1 MEMALVDMKVQI
13 LNDFEE
19 ITRGH
24 VSALLLYNYPTFVSV
39 GCKIHFLLQNIY
51 FFNESL
57 NVSEIVRRH
66 HRVAFV
72 LYKFTFSLY
81 VLDLNRYRYLL
92 VKVYT

>member
-39 GCKIHFLLQNIY
+39 GCEIHFLLQNIY

-57 NVSEIVRRH
+57 NVSEIDPTPSSRR
-66 HRVAFV
+66 FC
-72 LYKFTFSLY
+72 FI
-81 VLDLNRYRYLL
+81 
-92 VKVYT
+92 